1 MAGKAGQHSK
11 KATEIPARYAAD
23 FLSRLDRRCREAR
36 DQKTLFYGFAEEC
49 GGLKGL
55 SLLELEAIRRFAHI
69 CRRIGRLE
77 EVELTGGGIDQA
89 AMNDATRSWLGLLRQ
104 VEVIKARH
112 RDGRD
117 LAKDFEY
124 ALRDGED
131 EIE

>member
-1 MAGKAGQHSK
+1 MSGKPGQHSK
-11 KATEIPARYAAD
+11 KAMEIPARYVAD
-23 FLSRLDRRCREAR
+23 FLSHLDRRCRAAR
-36 DQKTLFYGFAEEC
+36 DHRDLFNALVEEC
-49 GGLKGL
+49 GGLEGL
-55 SLLELEAIRRFAHI
+55 GLLELETIRRFAHI
-69 CRRIGRLE
+69 CRRVGRQE

-124 ALRDGED
+124 ALRAGED
-131 EIE
+131 ELE